1 MLTPEL
7 ELQVF
12 DGFKDWYK
20 DQYGI
25 ELADEVETDVI
36 PQLISLS
43 WVAPQFEQREIVS
56 RAVAAKSGNPNEVQR
71 EVINKIASI
80 LVDMVIEEKSLLPGS
95 KSLKNY
101 G

>member
-7 ELQVF
+7 ELL
-12 DGFKDWYK
+12 GFEDFTVWYK
-20 DQYGI
+20 DEYGV
-25 ELADEVETDVI
+25 ELPDEEKTEVVQQPVSFSLV
-36 PQLISLS
+36 PQL
-43 WVAPQFEQREIVS
+43 EQSQLVR
-56 RAVAAKSGNPNEVQR
+56 RAEAAKSGNPNAVQR
-71 EVINKIASI
+71 EVIKKIASI